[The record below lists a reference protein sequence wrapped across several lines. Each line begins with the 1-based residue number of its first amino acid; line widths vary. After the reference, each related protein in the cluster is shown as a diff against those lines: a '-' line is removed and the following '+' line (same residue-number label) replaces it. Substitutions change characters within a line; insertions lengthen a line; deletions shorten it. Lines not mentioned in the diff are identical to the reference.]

1 MAQMD
6 RDLFVGTWKLVT
18 AEYRSD
24 DDEVHHLLGTHPIG
38 QLMYDERGYMSA
50 QLLDADRPVFA
61 SNDWLKGT
69 PEEVAAAFKG
79 HRAYFGTF
87 EVDEKAGTVTHH
99 VLGSSFPNWIGTDNV
114 RYYEFVGKRLILK
127 TSPMLMGGRHVIGW
141 LVWERAE

>member
-1 MAQMD
+1 MH
-6 RDLFVGTWKLVT
+6 RNLFAGTWKLVT

-50 QLLDADRPVFA
+50 QLLDTDRPVFA

-69 PEEVAAAFKG
+69 PEEVAAAFEG
-79 HRAYFGTF
+79 HRAYFGTYD
-87 EVDEKAGTVTHH
+87 VDEKAGKVTHH

-114 RYYEFVGKRLILK
+114 RFYEFTGNCLILK
-127 TSPMLMGGRHVIGW
+127 TSPMLMGGRYVIGR

>member
-1 MAQMD
+1 MD

-50 QLLDADRPVFA
+50 QLLDANRPIFA

-99 VLGSSFPNWIGTDNV
+99 VLGSSFPNWTGRDNV